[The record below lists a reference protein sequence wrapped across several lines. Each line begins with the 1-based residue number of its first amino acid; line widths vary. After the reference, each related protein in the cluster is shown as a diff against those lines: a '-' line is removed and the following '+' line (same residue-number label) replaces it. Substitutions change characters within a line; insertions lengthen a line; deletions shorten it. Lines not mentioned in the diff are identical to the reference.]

1 MQSYNL
7 MKMSNE
13 VTSKPPMSQMNSAMS
28 QPQMNS
34 AISQP
39 QMNPAMLQQ
48 FKMPDMQNEYNS
60 KPSYN
65 PASRVQQQRSPPLQM
80 DQMPEDFLG

>member
-13 VTSKPPMSQMNSAMS
+13 VTSKPPMSQMNSAM
-28 QPQMNS
+28 
-34 AISQP
+34 SQP